1 MDIKR
6 VSFGLLALLV
16 AGVVVTGCKAPVVIS
31 HGASFGH
38 CRGYCNKELFI
49 SKDSLAYV
57 QKMNGDQPETKRN
70 IKSID
75 KETYTK
81 VVKQFD
87 FRSFYLLDSVIGC
100 PDCADGG
107 AEWLEVKSGKNKKR
121 VTFEY
126 NKVPEQLKAS
136 VEQIKKIQA
145 KMEEGN

>member
-1 MDIKR
+1 MNIKKI
-6 VSFGLLALLV
+6 SFGLLALLA
-16 AGVVVTGCKAPVVIS
+16 AGVTVTGCKTPVVIA

-38 CRGYCNKELFI
+38 CRGYCNKELSI
-49 SKDSLAYV
+49 SKDSVAYV

-70 IKSID
+70 VKAIS
-75 KETYTK
+75 KEEYTK

-107 AEWLEVKSGKNKKR
+107 AEWIEVKSGKNKKR

-126 NKVPEQLKAS
+126 NKAPEQLKAS
-136 VEQIKKIQA
+136 VEQIKKMQA